1 MQFRDRHQA
10 GELLGLAVSDLE
22 PPNPVVLALPRGGL
36 PVAVPVA
43 AALGCDLDVLVV
55 RKLGVPQQPEFAMGA
70 LGEGGVL
77 IRNEDVINLAS
88 VDQESFDRVVA
99 SEARELE
106 RRLALYRSSGEP
118 TNLTGMTAIIVDDG
132 LATGSTALAAVAVL
146 RERGP
151 LEVWVAVPVAP
162 TDTTRVLEREA
173 DRVVVLH
180 RPRPFGAVGAWY
192 SDFRQTTDAE
202 VRNLLDSYGDPSAS
216 RED

>member
-1 MQFRDRHQA
+1 M
-10 GELLGLAVSDLE
+10 AVRDLE
-22 PPNPVVLALPRGGL
+22 PPNPLVLALPRGGL

-70 LGEGGVL
+70 LGEGRVL

-88 VDQESFDRVVA
+88 VDQESFDTVVA

-106 RRLALYRSSGEP
+106 RRLALYRSSREP
-118 TNLTGMTAIIVDDG
+118 TDLTGMTAIIVDDG

-162 TDTTRVLEREA
+162 KDTTRVLEREA

-180 RPRPFGAVGAWY
+180 QPRPFGAVGAWY

-202 VRNLLDSYGDPSAS
+202 VRNLLDSYRDPSAS